1 MIYDFECNDHF
12 TYDKDRFINKI
23 RFACEWVKTSKD
35 LMLIKKYDTMLMN
48 AKLNDQNRKLLFKNT
63 AYISFIDV
71 TLVFSTKLIQQKFD
85 RCSRTNI
92 LMKMKSKKKNMRH
105 SDKT

>member
-1 MIYDFECNDHF
+1 
-12 TYDKDRFINKI
+12 
-23 RFACEWVKTSKD
+23 
-35 LMLIKKYDTMLMN
+35 MLIKKYDTMLMN